1 MDEVSARIDGLSK
14 SGSLLRFDDFYV
26 SSASRIRRTLSVIIG
41 DHDLAGEATDEAM
54 TRAYERWNRISR
66 FENPAGWVY
75 RVGLNWAKR
84 QMRRRSYDVTP
95 LAVSTRIGEPPIPDP
110 SLWKALD
117 RLSTDH
123 RTVVV
128 LRYSE
133 DWSVAQIAD
142 ALDIPA
148 GTVKSRLHRAL
159 NQLREELE

>member
-1 MDEVSARIDGLSK
+1 MDEASSRIGGLSK
-14 SGSLLRFDDFYV
+14 SDSVRFDDFYV
-26 SSASRIRRTLSVIIG
+26 SSASRVRKTLSVILG
-41 DHDLAGEATDEAM
+41 DADLAGEATDEAM
-54 TRAYERWNRISR
+54 TRAYVRWNRVSR

-84 QMRRRSYDVTP
+84 QIRRRSYDIPP
-95 LAVSTRIGEPPIPDP
+95 LALPTTTGEPATPDP
-110 SLWKALD
+110 GLWKALD

-142 ALDIPA
+142 ALDIPT
-148 GTVKSRLHRAL
+148 GTVKSRLNRAL
-159 NQLREELE
+159 NQLREELR

>member
-1 MDEVSARIDGLSK
+1 MIL
-14 SGSLLRFDDFYV
+14 
-26 SSASRIRRTLSVIIG
+26 G
-41 DHDLAGEATDEAM
+41 DHDLAREATDEAM
-54 TRAYERWNRISR
+54 TRAYERWNRISGS
-66 FENPAGWVY
+66 ENPAGWVY

-84 QMRRRSYDVTP
+84 QLRRRSYDVTP
-95 LAVSTRIGEPPIPDP
+95 LTVRTRIGEPPIPDP
-110 SLWKALD
+110 SLWEALD

-133 DWSVAQIAD
+133 DWSVSQIAG

-159 NQLREELE
+159 KQLREELE

>member
-1 MDEVSARIDGLSK
+1 MDEASARIGGLSK
-14 SGSLLRFDDFYV
+14 SGSLRFEDFYV
-26 SSASRIRRTLSVIIG
+26 SSASRIRRTLSVILG
-41 DHDLAGEATDEAM
+41 DSELAGDATDEAM
-54 TRAYERWNRISR
+54 TKACERWNRISR

-84 QMRRRSYDVTP
+84 QIRRSSYDVTP
-95 LAVSTRIGEPPIPDP
+95 LAEPTRTGEPAIPDP

-142 ALDIPA
+142 ALGIPA

-159 NQLREELE
+159 KQLREELE